1 MARYPILGEG
11 GRQVPW
17 VARFVHTQSAAVDA
31 QQIWCARPQLEG
43 EWCFY
48 RSVPVSDVFG
58 LGARQPDL
66 QPAGRY
72 RARGLNYRFQ
82 FAPIKRET

>member
-58 LGARQPDL
+58 LGARASQICSQRVAIGPVD
-66 QPAGRY
+66 
-72 RARGLNYRFQ
+72 
-82 FAPIKRET
+82 